1 MSRPQPCHRP
11 PYSVPYPCMD
21 VVLAT
26 TNAQTVAAPL
36 YPTWLPLRWLFFR
49 ASRLQ
54 CKWAIFARVLF
65 WSVPCCPLFSQ
76 QSVVALYLAT
86 SISHNNLTKPSNHG
100 PQRDPKRMRKKQLCI
115 GRNVLP
121 AATSALQ
128 RPCGQR
134 VTLVAAARWKEGRI
148 IIKLNLLQCP
158 PH

>member
-1 MSRPQPCHRP
+1 MIVTSFCKKL
-11 PYSVPYPCMD
+11 
-21 VVLAT
+21 VLC
-26 TNAQTVAAPL
+26 NAL
-36 YPTWLPLRWLFFR
+36 LER
-49 ASRLQ
+49 AL
-54 CKWAIFARVLF
+54 L
-65 WSVPCCPLFSQ
+65 PLFSQ

-86 SISHNNLTKPSNHG
+86 SISHTNLTSQPINLG
-100 PQRDPKRMRKKQLCI
+100 LIRDTKRMNTNRT

-134 VTLVAAARWKEGRI
+134 VTPVAAARWKEGRI